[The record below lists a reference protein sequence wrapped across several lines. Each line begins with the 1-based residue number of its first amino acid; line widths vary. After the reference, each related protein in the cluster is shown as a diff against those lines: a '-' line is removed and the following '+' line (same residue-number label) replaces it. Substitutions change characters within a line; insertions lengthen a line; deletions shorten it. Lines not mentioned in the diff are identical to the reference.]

1 MAETQSVVNIQDI
14 AEYLKPYRSALLN
27 AAYAQVFTPEYIQS
41 QFPNAS
47 FVGGSPSV
55 PPPQT
60 APDYLN
66 QYVPP
71 PQPTYIQLEE
81 VAPIGPGREREEGR
95 SRYGYAAGG
104 QTKLGESSQSIEDYL
119 SALQWQDVS
128 LSPGGSPLG
137 WTYPGLNVSPTPQ
150 FPANIGTGVRT
161 PPPPVPPNIVGG
173 PGNIINTPPSPGTLT
188 PTVLGGGGAP
198 TPQQPQ
204 GANGLAP
211 AFVNQRPANF
221 AGAAQAQSMGYN
233 PAPTPQQPQGANGLA
248 PAFVNQR
255 PANFA
260 GAAQAQSMGYN
271 PAQYAEESVAQR
283 LARGLGAQGVTYT
296 NPVGAIAPP
305 AQAQLD
311 FGGTN
316 QHNAGLINDI
326 YARSEGN
333 ESHRQQMLD
342 ALRKEIMQ
350 YGGTPGFKHGGV
362 VKFAEGGFSGGAP
375 NLGGVGSLNQ
385 TQNPFSGTAAGG
397 AFGAIRA
404 PQPYGYQRILGMD
417 SSFGQQSPTG
427 TFQASN
433 LTQNALTNAGGIP
446 SYFQNG
452 FIRDDRDEQGRATTN
467 FGIANDTFDTAG
479 NMAIGAAANS
489 QYMSGLSPLRS
500 TFQDTMSYLQANPQN
515 YSAGDITLGQLQAP
529 QLDAPMAVSAPQL
542 TGYQMAGPQLIDT
555 STARVGADRIGTDRF
570 IDPGNPEAWM
580 SPYKRNVI
588 DVQKQ
593 KAVQDFGE
601 ARAGRN
607 ANAIRAGAFGGSR
620 QAVADSIADRD
631 LQTQLAQIEATGMQS
646 GYENAQQ
653 QYERDRAA
661 NLGVQQFNAS
671 TGLQAGLANQGVG
684 MQGALANQGALQN
697 ANAQNLAAILG
708 VQQLGAGQ
716 SLQAQLANQAA
727 GLQAGQSNQNAAL
740 QTQQLGRTT
749 GLSAAQSNQATR
761 AAQNQQLLDAFA
773 RADQLQ
779 QQAAQGNFSN
789 QLNAIGQQ
797 TNSSLAAN
805 TIGQSRADLQRLAQA
820 MEWQNIQQQ
829 LQAGNVID
837 QRTQQALDLGY
848 QDYINQMNHPYQQMN
863 WLQGLLA
870 GVPMGYNQEQ
880 VIFNRTNP
888 ASQIT
893 GLATAGLGALSNY
906 YGRTN

>member
-47 FVGGSPSV
+47 FVGGAPSA

-60 APDYLN
+60 APEYLN
-66 QYVPP
+66 QYATQS
-71 PQPTYIQLEE
+71 QPTYIQLEE
-81 VAPIGPGREREEGR
+81 VAPIGGGRKREEGR
-95 SRYGYAAGG
+95 ARYGYASGG

-119 SALQWQDVS
+119 SALQGQDVS

-150 FPANIGTGVRT
+150 FPVNIGTGVQT
-161 PPPPVPPNIVGG
+161 PPHPQQPNIM
-173 PGNIINTPPSPGTLT
+173 GNIPQVINTPPSPGTLT
-188 PTVLGGGGAP
+188 PNVPGGGA
-198 TPQQPQ
+198 
-204 GANGLAP
+204 
-211 AFVNQRPANF
+211 
-221 AGAAQAQSMGYN
+221 
-233 PAPTPQQPQGANGLA
+233 APTPQQPQGANGLA

-283 LARGLGAQGVTYT
+283 LARNLGAQGVTYT
-296 NPVGAIAPP
+296 NPIGAIAPP

-311 FGGTN
+311 FGGTD

-333 ESHRQQMLD
+333 DSHRQQMLD

-362 VKFAEGGFSGGAP
+362 VKFAEGGLNLLGAGTP
-375 NLGGVGSLNQ
+375 PT
-385 TQNPFSGTAAGG
+385 TQSNPFTNTPVGG
-397 AFGAIRA
+397 AFGAVR
-404 PQPYGYQRILGMD
+404 PYQPYGQQRILGMD
-417 SSFGQQSPTG
+417 SSFGQQSPNG

-542 TGYQMAGPQLIDT
+542 TGYQMAGPRLIDT
-555 STARVGADRIGTDRF
+555 STANVGSERIGTDRF

-601 ARAGRN
+601 ARAGRS

-631 LQTQLAQIEATGMQS
+631 LQTQLAQIEATGLQS

-661 NLGVQQFNAS
+661 NLGTQQFNAS
-671 TGLQAGLANQGVG
+671 GNLQAQLANQGVG

-829 LQAGNVID
+829 LQAGNMID

-863 WLQGLLA
+863 WLQGLIA

-906 YGRTN
+906 YGRTS